1 MLRLASGGLIS
12 YFLLRA
18 VKKVTAAQTMSTH
31 PTHSPQPPG
40 QSAHLVSLQVC
51 FIFPPLALEAIL
63 QEQLSPVCPT
73 VPSADLVPLPA
84 ELFGYAAC
92 PAFPHIL
99 PSYPFLTLGR
109 DTGRKCKSDTHK
121 GVALG

>member
-1 MLRLASGGLIS
+1 MPRLASGGLIS
-12 YFLLRA
+12 YSLLRA
-18 VKKVTAAQTMSTH
+18 VKKVTAAQPMSTPH
-31 PTHSPQPPG
+31 SFPTAPRPECTLSLSP
-40 QSAHLVSLQVC
+40 SV
-51 FIFPPLALEAIL
+51 FYFFPPLAWKAIL
-63 QEQLSPVCPT
+63 QKQLSPVCPT
-73 VPSADLVPLPA
+73 VPSADPVPLPA